1 MLKVKLGMPLLILF
15 FIIACS
21 KEEVLNGYIEGEYI
35 YISATTAGTLQKIY
49 VKKGDTISQNQ
60 ALYELDTTILKSN
73 LELAQLNIKQAEDQ
87 YSNLLKGKRP
97 QELDVIKKQLKQ
109 AEFVLDNAKKDYE
122 RYKQLIKNNFI
133 SKSDL
138 DDKQTNYNVAKSKVE
153 ELKASLKV
161 AQLGARAEEV
171 KTAEINIELAKQ
183 KYLQAKKVLDEA
195 MPIANTT
202 GSVQDVYYKVGEFI
216 STGSPVLSIL
226 PDNAI
231 KVRFFVNQKQ
241 LPNIGLNQNIKVKCD
256 GCSEYMDATISFISN
271 KAEFTPPI
279 IYSLESRDKL
289 VFMVE
294 AVLPKANNS
303 LKPGLPVSVVLL
315 SADK

>member
-1 MLKVKLGMPLLILF
+1 M
-15 FIIACS
+15 
-21 KEEVLNGYIEGEYI
+21 
-35 YISATTAGTLQKIY
+35 
-49 VKKGDTISQNQ
+49 
-60 ALYELDTTILKSN
+60 YELDTTILKSN
-73 LELAQLNIKQAEDQ
+73 LELAQLNIKQNEDQ
-87 YSNLLKGKRP
+87 YSNLLKGKKP

-195 MPIANTT
+195 MPTNGFEVMIGKISPYILICYIQASIILVLAKVLFSVSAL
-202 GSVQDVYYKVGEFI
+202 GS
-216 STGSPVLSIL
+216 
-226 PDNAI
+226 
-231 KVRFFVNQKQ
+231 
-241 LPNIGLNQNIKVKCD
+241 IGLIYFTLLIFIICNLCIGFCISSVSKNQTQA
-256 GCSEYMDATISFISN
+256 SQMATMVFYHLCCWQVFCFHFLECHYGQSIGNLLPLTYFLKIPQS
-271 KAEFTPPI
+271 I
-279 IYSLESRDKL
+279 ILKGAT
-289 VFMVE
+289 FME
-294 AVLPKANNS
+294 IWPNLLP
-303 LKPGLPVSVVLL
+303 LL
-315 SADK
+315 IFMIAIITLTSKFYKKTLD